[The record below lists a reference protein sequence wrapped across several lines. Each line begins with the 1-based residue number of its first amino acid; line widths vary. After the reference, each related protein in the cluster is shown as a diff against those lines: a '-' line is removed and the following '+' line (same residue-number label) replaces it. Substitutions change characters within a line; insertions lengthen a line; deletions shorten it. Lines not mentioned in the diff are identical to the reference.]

1 MTKITEQGGT
11 PQPEK
16 SEPKP
21 DSAKKKPAETERNLE
36 RDIDT
41 FSDLMKKPR
50 QKTGEMPGEKRDT
63 AGDSILQAFQSR
75 TVSTSKEP
83 AAAMASR
90 SKISDVATQIA
101 DRILVSDPSLDG
113 KQEVRIQLKESVL
126 PGTEVRISKEGG
138 SIRVELT
145 TVNADS
151 YRFLAEQQTG
161 LQDHLKTRL
170 GENVQVQVTTAETQG
185 DTQDGRSRQQRDL
198 YEELQDRED

>member
-1 MTKITEQGGT
+1 MTKISDSPGT
-11 PQPEK
+11 QFEK
-16 SEPKP
+16 NEPKP
-21 DSAKKKPAETERNLE
+21 DSAKKSGETD
-36 RDIDT
+36 RDLGRDADK
-41 FSDLMKKPR
+41 FSDLMKKPLK
-50 QKTGEMPGEKRDT
+50 KTGKNPGEKRDA

-75 TVSTSKEP
+75 QANTPMEQP
-83 AAAMASR
+83 AAAASR

-101 DRILVSDPSLDG
+101 DRILVSDASLDG

-138 SIRVELT
+138 AIRVELA

-161 LQDHLKTRL
+161 LQDHLKSRL
-170 GENVQVQVTTAETQG
+170 GENVQVQVTTAETRG

-198 YEELQDRED
+198 YGELQDRED